1 MMTADRP
8 RPIQVS
14 VCLVPGF
21 SLTGVASTVEPL
33 RIANRVIG
41 REAFVWNLLSV
52 DGTPAT
58 ASSGIVISVDRGL
71 EAALHAL
78 VREADRPD
86 FAFVVAGLD
95 VEKRRYP
102 LLIRWLKALAK
113 RDVVIGGIS
122 TGAHLLAE
130 AGLLEGRRCTMHWEN
145 IPAFT
150 ERFPGV
156 EVRHELCV
164 IDGNLFTCAG
174 GTSAIDMMLHVIA
187 TRLDQVTAARVAEQL
202 IMPAVRPLDQHQ
214 RGPIGLGL
222 RRPDPRLSAAVRRM
236 EESIGQPAG
245 MPEIAGSLGL
255 SRRQLERLF
264 ERDLGKTPARY
275 FMELRLERA
284 CHLLQ
289 QTRMPVIEVAMA
301 CGFASAAHF
310 SRCFRRHYGDTP
322 RTAR

>member
-1 MMTADRP
+1 
-8 RPIQVS
+8 
-14 VCLVPGF
+14 VPGF
-21 SLTGVASTVEPL
+21 SLTGVASTIEPL
-33 RIANRVIG
+33 RIANRVTG
-41 REAFVWNLLSV
+41 REAFAWSLVSV
-52 DGTPAT
+52 DGAPAT
-58 ASSGIVISVDRGL
+58 ASSGIVVSVDRGL
-71 EAALHAL
+71 ETALKAI
-78 VREADRPD
+78 VRDEERPD

-113 RDVVIGGIS
+113 RNVMIGGIS
-122 TGAHLLAE
+122 TGAYILAE
-130 AGLLEGRRCTMHWEN
+130 AGLLEGHRCTMHWEN

-156 EVRHELCV
+156 EVRQEICV
-164 IDGNLFTCAG
+164 IDGYLLTCAG

-187 TRLDQVTAARVAEQL
+187 SNLDQVTAARVAEQL

-214 RGPIGLGL
+214 RGPVGLGL
-222 RRPDPRLSAAVRRM
+222 RRTDPRLSAAVRRM
-236 EESIGQPAG
+236 EESIAQPVG
-245 MPEIAGSLGL
+245 VPEIARALGL

-284 CHLLQ
+284 RHLLQ

-310 SRCFRRHYGDTP
+310 SRSFRRRYGSSP
-322 RTAR
+322 KAVR